1 MKTEIAVLCGRA
13 EVDDD
18 ILRRGAEI
26 IRSGGL
32 VAFPTETV
40 YGLGANALDSDAAA
54 KIYAAKGRPSDN
66 PLIIHISR
74 PEEAELYAYVP
85 EEYKLL
91 AEKFLP
97 GPLTVIMPKREN
109 IPSAVTGGLDSVAV
123 RLPSNAAARRLIEL
137 SGVPI
142 AAPSANL
149 SGKPSPTSAS
159 HVIDDMNGRVDMI
172 IDGGE
177 CNIGLEST
185 IIKLTHDGKAEL
197 LRPGGITK
205 EQLEEVFSE
214 VILDKAV
221 TEKLGEGEKPL
232 APGMKYRHYAPT
244 ASLTLVSGEAG
255 LFEKVIS
262 ESLGKSG
269 LGVIAFDED
278 IDKLVSLGVKRENI
292 LSLGARDD
300 INVQAARLFSVLREC
315 DTCRFEKIYA
325 RLPER
330 DGLSLAVYNRI
341 IKAAG
346 YDVIRGE
353 KEEKI

>member
-1 MKTEIAVLCGRA
+1 MKTEIAHLGESLENDEAILKRA
-13 EVDDD
+13 
-18 ILRRGAEI
+18 AEI
-26 IRSGGL
+26 IKSGGL

-74 PEEAELYAYVP
+74 PEEAEHYAYVP
-85 EEYKLL
+85 DEYKLL

-97 GPLTVIMPKREN
+97 GPLTVIMPKRDN
-109 IPSAVTGGLDSVAV
+109 IPSTVTGGLDSVAV
-123 RLPSNAAARRLIEL
+123 RLPSNESARRLIEL
-137 SGVPI
+137 AGVPI

-159 HVIDDMNGRVDMI
+159 HVIEDMNGRVDMI
-172 IDGGE
+172 IDGGS

-185 IIKLTHDGKAEL
+185 IIKLVGDGRAIL

-205 EQLEEVFSE
+205 EQLEEVFDSVE
-214 VILDKAV
+214 LDRAV

-232 APGMKYRHYAPT
+232 APGMKYRHYAPS
-244 ASLTLVSGEAG
+244 ASLSLIADENG
-255 LFEKVIS
+255 LFEKIIS
-262 ESLGKSG
+262 ENAGVDG

-278 IDKLVSLGVKRENI
+278 AEKLLSLGVKPENL
-292 LSLGARDD
+292 LSLGRRADVN
-300 INVQAARLFSVLREC
+300 IHAARLFSLLREC
-315 DTCRFEKIYA
+315 DTRSFTRIYA
-325 RLPER
+325 RLPEKS
-330 DGLSLAVYNRI
+330 GLSLAVYNRI

-346 YDVIRGE
+346 YDVIGGE
-353 KEEKI
+353 KEE

>member
-1 MKTEIAVLCGRA
+1 MKTEIAVLCGTP
-13 EVDDD
+13 EVDDK

-26 IRSGGL
+26 IRTGGL

-66 PLIIHISR
+66 PLIIHVSR

-97 GPLTVIMPKREN
+97 GPLTVIMPKRDS
-109 IPSAVTGGLDSVAV
+109 IPSTVTGGLDSVAV
-123 RLPSNAAARRLIEL
+123 RIPSNAAARRLIEL

-149 SGKPSPTSAS
+149 SGKPSPTLAS
-159 HVIDDMNGRVDMI
+159 HVIEDMDGRVDMI

-185 IIKLTHDGKAEL
+185 IIKLAGDGRAEL

-205 EQLEEVFSE
+205 EQLEEVFAE
-214 VILDKAV
+214 VKLDKAV
-221 TEKLGEGEKPL
+221 TEKLGDGEKPL

-244 ASLTLVSGEAG
+244 ASLTLVSGESG
-255 LFEKVIS
+255 LFERVIGEKAKVA
-262 ESLGKSG
+262 G

-278 IDKLVSLGVKRENI
+278 VDTLVKLGIRRENI
-292 LSLGARDD
+292 LSLGAKSDV
-300 INVQAARLFSVLREC
+300 NVHAARLFSLLREC
-315 DTCRFEKIYA
+315 DTRKFEKIYA

-353 KEEKI
+353 KEE